1 MGRGRLTTEEVEQ
14 LCENPYVK
22 GINGNWV
29 IFTDDFKKHF
39 VQEYV
44 EGGKGPTQI
53 FREAVFDTK
62 VLGTKRIERAAA
74 RWKESYEAGTL
85 GAYPNTDRNVNKQ
98 KQQIKALKEENRLL
112 KRQIQLLCTIQNLQE
127 KELIE
132 QEG

>member
-1 MGRGRLTTEEVEQ
+1 MGRGRLTAEEVQQ

-22 GINGNWV
+22 EIRRNQ
-29 IFTDDFKKHF
+29 IFFTDEFKKHF

-44 EGGKGPTQI
+44 EGNKGPTQI
-53 FREAVFDTK
+53 FREAGFDTR

-85 GAYPNTDRNVNKQ
+85 GAYQNTSAEVNKQ
-98 KQQIKALKEENRLL
+98 KRQIQALREENRLL
-112 KRQIQLLCTIQNLQE
+112 KRQIQMLCTMQNLRE
-127 KELIE
+127 KELAE